1 ERPSV
6 FGAFVASLVLFGLAI
21 WTLVWGV
28 APLRRS
34 ELNAL
39 FPILPWVWAPVVLAH
54 AVLFASASAHLPDP
68 RARSWAH
75 AGIFILA
82 ALAAIAL
89 LDEIRIVDLGLGV
102 LTFAGWTFVG
112 YLLLASSFQGTPQTP
127 ASAPA
132 YPPVR
137 GVAA

>member
-1 ERPSV
+1 M

-21 WTLVWGV
+21 WTLVGGM
-28 APLRRS
+28 APLRHS
-34 ELNAL
+34 EFGVL

-82 ALAAIAL
+82 SLAAIAL
-89 LDEIRIVDLGLGV
+89 LDEVRIVDLGLGV

-112 YLLLASSFQGTPQTP
+112 YLFLASSFQGTALRP
-127 ASAPA
+127 ARVPA